1 MPRIVANGLTGLRW
15 RQVLRDDGSGTL
27 ADSQHLG
34 PPGDGQSRYG
44 VDAALLAELGARHR
58 LRAWLAHH
66 ELDLAAPGDPG
77 RLIACTVVGNGQR
90 WAVIG
95 DRDVSIR
102 HGSQVRIALAPA
114 PDLEDGYRAAMLEL
128 VSHVFVGHTLRG
140 ICDVVVRLNR
150 DGDLLISH
158 LAWGP
163 TPDHDVLGIDLF
175 AWAVALQADPAVALP
190 PPDSEY
196 GVWTHVRVSGTGICS
211 GLVLAEGCLS
221 DLHLGATDS
230 PSGIACW
237 QRGVDQP
244 TAVAALVA
252 ALAKIHVDGLRSDH
266 RRVTA
271 RLLTLTERAPLPQ
284 DSILPPALGN
294 ALTVL
299 EGGMQTT
306 VQDAGRSGY
315 WAVGVPPSGPM
326 DGCSFALG
334 QRCVGNALSAAGLE
348 ITFGGFTCQFAAAT
362 TIALTGA
369 PTTAT
374 LDGVPLPW
382 WQPVAVTAGSV
393 LRCGGIGATGLRS
406 YLAIRGGIEVVPYLG
421 SRATFTL
428 GGFGGYGGRALAA
441 GDELIWGADA
451 AASPAAI
458 SPADKPA
465 LGSPWT
471 LGVRIGPHS
480 APDYFTPADMTT
492 FFSAEW
498 TVSPQSNRTGIRLL
512 GPKPTWARSDGG
524 EAGLHPSNIHDN
536 AYALGSV
543 DFTGD
548 MPVILG
554 PDGPSLGGFVCPVVV
569 VEGQRWKL
577 GQLRP
582 GDRLRFVPV
591 DAAEAARLR
600 QQPQQSPQQSPQAV
614 RRADDGIIHRHAAT
628 HAHPALCVRRAG
640 DANVLVEYGV
650 MTLDL
655 ALRLRVQA
663 LHDAV
668 LALAMEGIRDVTPG
682 IRSLQIHFD
691 PARISEDAVVAQV
704 LALDADLASG
714 ALRIPSRTVHLPLS
728 WDDPATRKATDIYMR
743 TVNPDAPWCPWN
755 LEFIRRINGLD
766 SVEDVQRIVFAA
778 DYLVLGLGDVY
789 LGAPVATP
797 IDPRHRLVTTKYN
810 PARTWTAENSVG
822 IGGAYMCIYGME
834 GPGGYQFVGR
844 TVQVWNSWRQ
854 TAAFQ
859 AGTPWLLRQFDRI
872 RFFPVGAD
880 ELLDLREDF
889 PRGRY
894 DLRID
899 DGLFDFAAHE
909 DLLHSEQD
917 SIATF
922 TAQRQA
928 AFAAERER
936 WGRR

>member
-1 MPRIVANGLTGLRW
+1 MPRIVASGLTGLRW
-15 RQVLRDDGSGTL
+15 RQVLSDTGEGIV
-27 ADSQHLG
+27 ADVQHLG
-34 PPGDGQSRYG
+34 PPGDGLPRYG
-44 VDAALLAELGARHR
+44 VDAALQVELGARHH
-58 LRAWLAHH
+58 LRACLARHG
-66 ELDLAAPGDPG
+66 LDLAAPGDPG

-102 HGSQVRIALAPA
+102 HGTQVRIALAPA
-114 PDLEDGYRAAMLEL
+114 PFFENVYRAEMLKL
-128 VSHVFVGHTLRG
+128 VSHIFIERNLCG

-175 AWAVALQADPAVALP
+175 AWAVALQADPTVTLP
-190 PPDSEY
+190 APDAEY
-196 GVWTHVRVSGTGICS
+196 GVWTHAHISGPGICS
-211 GLVLAEGCLS
+211 GLVIADGCIS
-221 DLHLGATDS
+221 DLHLGAGHS

-237 QRGVDQP
+237 QRGSDSATVL
-244 TAVAALVA
+244 TATVA
-252 ALAKIHVDGLRSDH
+252 ALATIQVDGLHSDH
-266 RRVTA
+266 LRIAA
-271 RLLTLTERAPLPQ
+271 RLLTVAERAPLPE

-294 ALTVL
+294 VLTVL

-306 VQDAGRSGY
+306 VQDSGRSGY

-326 DGCSFALG
+326 DGYSFACA
-334 QRCVGNALSAAGLE
+334 QRCVGNALTAAGLE
-348 ITFGGFTCQFAAAT
+348 ITLGGFSCRFATAT
-362 TIALTGA
+362 IIALTGA
-369 PTTAT
+369 PTAAT
-374 LDGVPLPW
+374 LDGVVVPW
-382 WQPVAVTAGSV
+382 WQPVAVVAGSI
-393 LRCGGIGATGLRS
+393 LRCGGIGPLGLRS

-428 GGFGGYGGRALAA
+428 GGFGGYGGRALIA
-441 GDELIWGADA
+441 GDILSWGANVTA
-451 AASPAAI
+451 APAVIAPI
-458 SPADKPA
+458 DRPV

-480 APDYFTPADMTT
+480 APDYFTPADIAA
-492 FFSAEW
+492 FFTAEW

-512 GPKPTWARSDGG
+512 GPKPTWARPDGG

-582 GDRLRFVPV
+582 GDRLRFVPI
-591 DAAEAARLR
+591 DAEEATRLR
-600 QQPQQSPQQSPQAV
+600 REPQGAPHV
-614 RRADDGIIHRHAAT
+614 MRRADDGIIVRHAVTA
-628 HAHPALCVRRAG
+628 AHPGLCVRRAG
-640 DANVLVEYGV
+640 DAYVLVEYGA
-650 MTLDL
+650 MILDL
-655 ALRLRVQA
+655 NLRLRVQA

-668 LALAMEGIRDVTPG
+668 LGAELVGIRDLTPG

-691 PARISEDAVVAQV
+691 PARISEDTLVAQV
-704 LALDADLASG
+704 LAIDADLASG

-834 GPGGYQFVGR
+834 GPGGYQFIGR

-854 TAAFQ
+854 TSAFQ

-872 RFFPVGAD
+872 RFFPVGAE

-894 DLRID
+894 DLRIE
-899 DGLFDFAAHE
+899 DGYFDVAAHE
-909 DLLHSEQD
+909 ATLQANHD
-917 SIATF
+917 SIGDF

-928 AFAAERER
+928 AFAAERQR
-936 WGRR
+936 WGRP